1 MPQVSGNFRLPS
13 QKEQL
18 AAIGLSSDGRQQLL
32 DVDQYDR
39 PIQSKQRVLQALR
52 CCFDPAGGEWEDLEE
67 PRPSEWLDCQNTPD
81 QTFRAYVAS
90 RPHRPTRSQ
99 NTIYLQPICEAGE
112 NEGPPFPAGPWPSWQ
127 VLETAVAVFF
137 APMKVATLPAI
148 AMQRLQP
155 CPDSRDGPYGKQW
168 HAAHVLDAIIR
179 QGLPK
184 DAYGVMAVTMCDLY
198 PRPEWNFVYGLS
210 RLKQRVGVFSFVRHT
225 PKGRSRSPEYR
236 GAQLLRRALKTLI
249 HEIGHMF
256 GLKHCTWYN
265 CLMRGSNGG
274 GVEHQ
279 MTHLHLCP
287 VCLRKLH
294 WNIGFDIPTQY
305 ARFLDLLKVYAAIHP
320 GFLRDCDFLQRR
332 LEALRDVPPQVTL
345 ISDLIP
351 KTSSTGSAERRS
363 SGSGRSTLPK
373 ARSKSFSVME
383 AAPKAQSKSV
393 YPMRAQTP
401 TRSPTPPGPKSENSL
416 VNSSSMPALPR
427 YTSRDVGG
435 VPQPGVQEN
444 PNRIAPKAMAVFSR
458 NGGIVVN
465 VMPKNRG
472 SGVRSQSQSVTGPI
486 SVFKNLGQ
494 PTCDCCATDEILCS
508 SCTD

>member
-1 MPQVSGNFRLPS
+1 MRS
-13 QKEQL
+13 
-18 AAIGLSSDGRQQLL
+18 
-32 DVDQYDR
+32 
-39 PIQSKQRVLQALR
+39 
-52 CCFDPAGGEWEDLEE
+52 CFDPTGGEWEDLDQ
-67 PRPSEWLDCQNTPD
+67 PQPSEWLDCQNTPD
-81 QTFRAYVAS
+81 QSFRAYVAS
-90 RPHRPTRSQ
+90 RPNRPTRSQ

-155 CPDSRDGPYGKQW
+155 RPDSRDGPYGKQW

-179 QGLPK
+179 KGPPK

-198 PRPEWNFVYGLS
+198 PRPEWNFVYGLA
-210 RLKQRVGVFSFVRHT
+210 RLQQRVGVFSFVRHT
-225 PKGRSRSPEYR
+225 PAGRSRSPEYR
-236 GAQLLRRALKTLI
+236 GAQLLHRALKTLI

-279 MTHLHLCP
+279 MTNLHLCP

-294 WNIGFDIPTQY
+294 WNIGFDIPSQY

-320 GFLRDCDFLQRR
+320 GFLRDCEFLQRR
-332 LEALRDVPPQVTL
+332 LEALRDVPPEATL
-345 ISDLIP
+345 ISDLVP
-351 KTSSTGSAERRS
+351 KTSSRDSSELRS
-363 SGSGRSTLPK
+363 SGSGRSALPK
-373 ARSKSFSVME
+373 VSKSFSVRE

-401 TRSPTPPGPKSENSL
+401 TRSPPPPEPKSQNNL
-416 VNSSSMPALPR
+416 RKSSSDATLPR
-427 YTSRDVGG
+427 YTSSDVCG
-435 VPQPGVQEN
+435 VPRPGVQDN
-444 PNRIAPKAMAVFSR
+444 AHRTTPKAKAVFSKS
-458 NGGIVVN
+458 GGIVVN
-465 VMPKNRG
+465 AMPPKKA
-472 SGVRSQSQSVTGPI
+472 SGVRSQSQSVTRLI
-486 SVFKNLGQ
+486 AEYRNHGQ
-494 PTCDCCATDEILCS
+494 PTCACCATDEATDEILCS
-508 SCTD
+508 SCI